1 MLEDREKLNRIED
14 MKSRL
19 FGRSYKTEIEHRNI
33 IRHAEPK
40 SVPDSWR
47 KDEEQSF
54 IKEFSTKTSLFKK
67 FFVFSVVFFILA
79 LAYASYNFF
88 AGGNTVSTDNIE
100 ISVLGNTFTAGG
112 EELSLQIDIANKNNT
127 SLDLV
132 DLVMEYPKSSSTGL
146 AENTEHFR
154 QSLGTIP
161 AGAIRSENV
170 KVTLFGEQG
179 SIRPI
184 KISLEYRVEG
194 SNAIFVK
201 EKLFNVNINSTPVNL
216 SIDAPA
222 EISPNQDVVLEVK
235 ATLNV
240 NKVVPSMLLKLDYP
254 AGFQFALAK
263 PAPSFGNNV
272 WNLGDLAPGVEH
284 SISITGKMIDVF
296 DGEEKTF
303 RAWTGT
309 QSLSDKS
316 AIEIIFNS
324 IDHTLAIKKAFI
336 EAKLF
341 INGVYQREYATNT
354 ITPIQGEIR
363 WTNNLD
369 TKINDLE
376 IKAKI
381 YGNAVDRRT
390 INAREGFYD
399 SLIDSII
406 WDKNY
411 INDFASVNPGDS
423 GSVRFS
429 VSSLSLFS
437 AIGGMVSEPTMNIE
451 IFIAGKQAIEGNILK
466 TLSNGETKIIR
477 IISDVGFANKILYYS
492 GVFQNTGTI
501 PPKAEK
507 ETTYTVVWTLSN
519 TANSISNT
527 KIKSTL
533 PPWVRFA
540 GTISPASENL
550 DYNASTKEI
559 VWNVG
564 TIQKGTSITTKEKE
578 VAFQIAFI
586 PSLSQVGNMPTLIN
600 DAILTGYDDFAN
612 VNVRVN
618 KSSLNT
624 NLTNDPL
631 FPSGGDRVIE

>member
-33 IRHAEPK
+33 IRHTEPK

-54 IKEFSTKTSLFKK
+54 IKEFSTRTSLFKK
-67 FFVFSVVFFILA
+67 FFIFSVVFFILA

-112 EELSLQIDIANKNNT
+112 EELPLQIDIANKNNT
-127 SLDLV
+127 PLDLV
-132 DLVMEYPKSSSTGL
+132 DLVVEYPKSSATGL
-146 AENTEHFR
+146 SENTERLR

-161 AGAIRSENV
+161 AGAVRSENV
-170 KVTLFGEQG
+170 KVTLFGKQG
-179 SIRPI
+179 SMRPI

-201 EKLFNVNINSTPVNL
+201 DKLFNININSTPVNL

-235 ATLNV
+235 ATLNA
-240 NKVVPSMLLKLDYP
+240 NKVLPSMLLRLDYP

-272 WNLGDLAPGVEH
+272 WNLGDLAPSVEH

-309 QSLSDKS
+309 QSPSDKS
-316 AIEIIFNS
+316 AIEVIFNS

-381 YGNAVDRRT
+381 SGNAVDRRT
-390 INAREGFYD
+390 INSREGFYD
-399 SLIDSII
+399 SLADSVI

-429 VSSLSLFS
+429 ISSLSLFS
-437 AIGGMVSEPTMNIE
+437 AIGGMLSEPTMNIE
-451 IFIAGKQAIEGNILK
+451 ISIAGKQAIEGNILK
-466 TLSNGETKIIR
+466 TLSNGETKIVR

-492 GVFQNTGTI
+492 GAFQNTGTI

-533 PPWVRFA
+533 PPWVRFV
-540 GTISPASENL
+540 GVISPASENL

-564 TIQKGTSITTKEKE
+564 AIPRGAGITTKEKE
-578 VAFQIAFI
+578 VAFQVAFI
-586 PSLSQVGNMPTLIN
+586 PSLSQIGNAPTLIN
-600 DAILTGYDDFAN
+600 DAILTGHDDFAN
-612 VNVRVN
+612 VNVRIN

-631 FPSGGDRVIE
+631 FPSGGDRVTE